1 MQGGVYPVRRNGE
14 IVGWRVF
21 FPGKSRLTRFFKD
34 QRLAEKMLTGLR
46 FAADE
51 GHFDERDYRRD
62 NPLGFAR
69 LVDSFLQSKRHLAAV
84 AKYEQRLRHAVEAWG
99 NRNVKAISFADIE
112 DLLNHL
118 QDRGLSSYYRKHI
131 RDTLRAFFRWL
142 VARRE
147 IRPEQMPEFPNVRY
161 AMAYRKIIDKETQ
174 ERILEEIR
182 RATYAENPRIWLAC
196 RMLATYIMAR
206 PGELVSIRERDIDL
220 EAGRILIRRTKTGEP
235 KFLYLTDEDREIIRG
250 LGRGFGELPFFR
262 HEKGNGAASPGS
274 RFGKDYLYRVWREA
288 CKRLGIDGVSLYPG
302 TRHSSAVDL
311 RQRHSPEAIR
321 RATMH
326 QTNKAFERY
335 LQITGDELR
344 EIYADTRRC
353 AVVVQFPEPQP
364 KRKPNKIK

>member
-1 MQGGVYPVRRNGE
+1 MKGGVYPVRRDGV
-14 IVGWRVF
+14 IIGWRVF
-21 FPGKSRLTRFFKD
+21 FPGKRRLTRFFKER
-34 QRLAEKMLTGLR
+34 RLAEKMLTGLR

-51 GHFDERDYRRD
+51 GRFDERDYRRD
-62 NPLGFAR
+62 NPLGFTR
-69 LVDSFLQSKRHLAAV
+69 QVESFLESKRHLAAV

-99 NRNVKAISFADIE
+99 NRNVKTITYADIE
-112 DLLNHL
+112 DLLNRL
-118 QDRGLSSYYRKHI
+118 QDAGLSSYYRKHI

-147 IRPEQMPEFPNVRY
+147 IRHEQMPEFPLVRY
-161 AMAYRKIIDKETQ
+161 SMAYRKIIDKDTQ

-182 RATYAENPRIWLAC
+182 RATYKENPRIWLAC
-196 RMLATYIMAR
+196 RMLATYIMVR
-206 PGELVSIRERDIDL
+206 PSELISIRERDIDL
-220 EAGRILIRRTKTGEP
+220 EAGRILVRRTKMGEP
-235 KFLYLTDEDREIIRG
+235 KFLYLTDDDRELIRA

-262 HEKGNGAASPGS
+262 HTKGNGAAQPGAK
-274 RFGKDYLYRVWREA
+274 FGKDFLYRVWRDA
-288 CKRLGIDGVSLYPG
+288 CKRLGIEGVSLYPG

-335 LQITGDELR
+335 LQVTGDELR

-353 AVVVQFPEPQP
+353 AVVVQFPEPSTA
-364 KRKPNKIK
+364 KKS